1 MASSTKKFKT
11 EVQHLLDLMIH
22 SLYSNK
28 DIFLRELIA
37 NAADAIDKARFT
49 ALTDKKIINDWAIKL
64 TVDKDKNI
72 IQVSDNGIGMNEKEV
87 IDNIGTIAKS
97 GTKAFMKALEEKKKS
112 EADIPELI
120 GQFGVG
126 FYSSFMVAEK
136 VEILTKKA
144 GTDDSAVL
152 WSSDGKSS
160 YKIEAAEKE
169 GQGTDIIVHLKDDAK
184 IYMENWK
191 ISDIVRKYS
200 DFIEYPITL
209 PYEKVEK
216 EGEGEDAKETK
227 TVEIRTLNSQ
237 KAIWLKKASEISED
251 EHESFFAHLSHDGGK
266 PAKSIQISAEGTSE
280 FKALIY
286 IPEVAPFNMFM
297 PDFQKKG
304 LQLYVRRVFITDE
317 CKDLIPDYLRFLK
330 GVVDSSDLPLNV
342 SRELLQDNAQIRK
355 MQKTITR
362 KTISELKKMQEKEPE
377 KYAKFFREF
386 GKILKEGIHMDYDNK
401 EKLKGLVMYESMNSE
416 PGKLI
421 SLQEY
426 VDAMAPEQKEIYY
439 ITGESRQAVENSS
452 ALELFRSQ
460 GFDVLFMIDPIDE
473 WIMPSMGQFAK
484 FMFKS
489 ATKGDIELDE
499 KSKKASEKV
508 ISKAAKEHKDILEA
522 IQKELETNIKEVR
535 FTNRLTDSACCLVGE
550 ENAMSAHME
559 RLFKAMNQDVP
570 ENKRILELNP
580 KHPLIS
586 GMQKLFDSDKASPEL
601 KKYAHLLY
609 DQALLTEGSPIPDP
623 LAFAKNVADLM
634 VKAVK

>member
-1 MASSTKKFKT
+1 MAASTKKFKT

-49 ALTDKKIINDWAIKL
+49 ALTDKKIINDWAINL

-72 IQVSDNGIGMNEKEV
+72 IRISDNGIGMTESEV

-112 EADIPELI
+112 ETDIPELI

-144 GTDDSAVL
+144 GSDESAVR
-152 WSSDGKSS
+152 WTSDGKSS

-169 GQGTDIIVHLKDDAK
+169 GQGTDVTVFLKDDTK

-191 ISDIVRKYS
+191 ISDIVGKYS

-216 EGEGEDAKETK
+216 EGEGKDAKETK
-227 TVEIRTLNSQ
+227 TIEIKTLNSQ
-237 KAIWLKKASEISED
+237 KAIWLKKASEITAE
-251 EHESFFAHLSHDGGK
+251 EHESFFTHLAHDGGK
-266 PAKSIQISAEGTSE
+266 PAKAIQISAEGTSE

-317 CKDLIPDYLRFLK
+317 CKDLVPDYLRFLK

-355 MQKTITR
+355 MQKAITR
-362 KTISELKKMQEKEPE
+362 KAISELKKMQEKEPE
-377 KYAKFFREF
+377 KYAKFFLEF
-386 GKILKEGIHMDYDNK
+386 GKILKEGIHMDHDNK
-401 EKLKGLVMYESMNSE
+401 EKLKGLVMYETMNNE
-416 PGKLI
+416 AGKLVG
-421 SLQEY
+421 LQEY
-426 VDAMAPEQKEIYY
+426 VDAMPPEQKEIYY
-439 ITGESRQAVENSS
+439 ITGENRQAVENSS

-473 WIMPSMGQFAK
+473 WIMPSMGQFLK
-484 FMFKS
+484 FQFKS

-499 KSKKASEKV
+499 KSKKSSEKV
-508 ISKAAKEHKDILEA
+508 ISKAAKEHKNVLEVL
-522 IQKELETNIKEVR
+522 QKELDANIKEVR

-559 RLFKAMNQDVP
+559 RMFKAMNQEVP
-570 ENKRILELNP
+570 VNKRILELNP
-580 KHPLIS
+580 KHSLIAS
-586 GMQKLFDSDKASPEL
+586 MQQLFDADKANPEL

-623 LAFAKNVADLM
+623 LSFAKNIADLM

>member
-1 MASSTKKFKT
+1 MAASTKKFKT

-49 ALTDKKIINDWAIKL
+49 ALTDKKIISEWAINL
-64 TVDKDKNI
+64 TVDKDKNTI
-72 IQVSDNGIGMNEKEV
+72 RVSDNGIGMTESEV

-144 GTDDSAVL
+144 GSDESAVR
-152 WSSDGKSS
+152 WTSDGKSS

-169 GQGTDIIVHLKDDAK
+169 GQGTDVTVFLKDDAK

-191 ISDIVRKYS
+191 ISDIVGKYS

-216 EGEGEDAKETK
+216 EGEGKDAKETK
-227 TVEIRTLNSQ
+227 TIEIRTLNSQ
-237 KAIWLKKASEISED
+237 KAIWLKKASEITAE
-251 EHESFFAHLSHDGGK
+251 EHESFFTHLAHDGGK
-266 PAKSIQISAEGTSE
+266 PAKAIQISAEGTSE

-317 CKDLIPDYLRFLK
+317 CKDLVPDYLRFLK
-330 GVVDSSDLPLNV
+330 GVVDSSDLPLNI

-355 MQKTITR
+355 MQKAITR
-362 KTISELKKMQEKEPE
+362 KTISELKDMQEKEPE
-377 KYAKFFREF
+377 KYAKFFLEF

-401 EKLKGLVMYESMNSE
+401 EKIKGLTMYETMNSE
-416 PGKLI
+416 AGKLV
-421 SLQEY
+421 SLKEY
-426 VDAMAPEQKEIYY
+426 VDAMPPEQKEIYY
-439 ITGESRQAVENSS
+439 ITGENRRAVENSS
-452 ALELFRSQ
+452 ALELFRSR

-473 WIMPSMGQFAK
+473 WIMPSMGQFLK

-499 KSKKASEKV
+499 KSKKSSEKI
-508 ISKAAKEHKDILEA
+508 ISKAAKEHKNILEL
-522 IQKELETNIKEVR
+522 IQKELDVNIKEVR
-535 FTNRLTDSACCLVGE
+535 FTNRLTDSVCCLVGE

-559 RLFKAMNQDVP
+559 RMFKAMNQEVP
-570 ENKRILELNP
+570 VNKRILELNP
-580 KHPLIS
+580 KHSLIAS
-586 GMQKLFDSDKASPEL
+586 MQQLFDADKANPEL

-623 LAFAKNVADLM
+623 LSFAKNIADLM

>member
-1 MASSTKKFKT
+1 MSSSTKKFKT

-49 ALTDKKIINDWAIKL
+49 ALTDKKIINEWAINL
-64 TVDKDKNI
+64 TVDKEKNFI
-72 IQVSDNGIGMNEKEV
+72 RISDNGIGMTEKEV
-87 IDNIGTIAKS
+87 IDHIGTIAKS

-112 EADIPELI
+112 DTDVPELI

-126 FYSSFMVAEK
+126 FYSSFMVSEK

-144 GTDDSAVL
+144 GSDESAVR
-152 WSSDGKSS
+152 WTSDGKSS
-160 YKIEAAEKE
+160 YKIESAEKE
-169 GQGTDIIVHLKDDAK
+169 EQGTDITVFLKDDAK

-191 ISDIVRKYS
+191 ISEIVRKYS

-209 PYEKVEK
+209 PHENIEK

-227 TVEIRTLNSQ
+227 TIEIKTLNSQ
-237 KAIWLKKASEISED
+237 KAIWLKKASEITEE
-251 EHESFFAHLSHDGGK
+251 EHESFFSHLSHGGGK
-266 PAKSIQISAEGTSE
+266 PAKPIQLSAEGTSE

-317 CKDLIPDYLRFLK
+317 CKDLVPDYLRFIS

-342 SRELLQDNAQIRK
+342 SREILQDNAQIRK
-355 MQKTITR
+355 MQKNITR
-362 KTISELKKMQEKEPE
+362 KILSELKKMKEKEPE
-377 KYAKFFREF
+377 KYAKFSLEF
-386 GKILKEGIHMDYDNK
+386 GKIFKEGIHMDHDNK
-401 EKLKGLVMYESMNSE
+401 EKIKGLTMYESMNNE
-416 PGKLI
+416 AGKLI
-421 SLQEY
+421 GLQEY
-426 VDAMAPEQKEIYY
+426 VDAMAPEQKDIYY

-473 WIMPSMGQFAK
+473 WIMQSMGQFAK

-508 ISKAAKEHKDILEA
+508 ISKAVTEHKDVLEVL
-522 IQKELETNIKEVR
+522 QRELDANIKEVR
-535 FTNRLTDSACCLVGE
+535 FTNRLTDSVCCLVGE

-559 RLFKAMNQDVP
+559 RMFKAMNQEVP
-570 ENKRILELNP
+570 VSKRILELNP
-580 KHPLIS
+580 KHALVTS
-586 GMQKLFDSDKASPEL
+586 MQQLFDADKASPEL
-601 KKYAHLLY
+601 QKYAHLLY
-609 DQALLTEGSPIPDP
+609 DQALLTEGSPITDP
-623 LAFAKNVADLM
+623 LAFAKNIADLM

>member
-49 ALTDKKIINDWAIKL
+49 ALTDKNIINDWAIKL

-72 IQVSDNGIGMNEKEV
+72 IQISDNGIGMSEKEV

-152 WSSDGKSS
+152 WSSDGKSN
-160 YKIEAAEKE
+160 YKIETTEKE

-237 KAIWLKKASEISED
+237 KAIWLKKASEITED
-251 EHESFFAHLSHDGGK
+251 EHESFFTHLSHDGGK

-286 IPEVAPFNMFM
+286 IPETAPFNMFM

-377 KYAKFFREF
+377 KYTKFFQEF

-401 EKLKGLVMYESMNSE
+401 EKIKGLVMYESMNSE

-499 KSKKASEKV
+499 KSKKSSEK
-508 ISKAAKEHKDILEA
+508 IIAKAAKEHKDILEA
-522 IQKELETNIKEVR
+522 LQKELEANIKEVR

-559 RLFKAMNQDVP
+559 RLFKSMNQDVP

-580 KHPLIS
+580 KHSLVAS
-586 GMQKLFDSDKASPEL
+586 MQKMFEADKANPEL

>member
-1 MASSTKKFKT
+1 MSSSTKKFKT

-49 ALTDKKIINDWAIKL
+49 ALTDKKISNEWAINL
-64 TVDKDKNI
+64 TVDKDKNLI
-72 IQVSDNGIGMNEKEV
+72 RISDNGIGMTEKEV

-126 FYSSFMVAEK
+126 FYSSFMVSEK

-144 GTDDSAVL
+144 GSDESAVR
-152 WSSDGKSS
+152 WTSDGKSS
-160 YKIEAAEKE
+160 YKIETAEKE
-169 GQGTDIIVHLKDDAK
+169 EQGTEVTVFLKDDAK

-191 ISDIVRKYS
+191 ISEIVGKYS

-216 EGEGEDAKETK
+216 EGEGEDAKEIK
-227 TVEIRTLNSQ
+227 SIEIKTLNSQ
-237 KAIWLKKASEISED
+237 KAIWLKKASEITEE

-304 LQLYVRRVFITDE
+304 LQLYVRRVFISDE
-317 CKDLIPDYLRFLK
+317 CKDLVPDYLRFLK

-355 MQKTITR
+355 MQKAITR
-362 KTISELKKMQEKEPE
+362 KTLSELKKMKEKEPE
-377 KYAKFFREF
+377 TYAKFSLEF
-386 GKILKEGIHMDYDNK
+386 GKIFKEGIHMDHENK
-401 EKLKGLVMYESMNSE
+401 EKIKGLVMYETMNNE
-416 PGKLI
+416 AGKLVG
-421 SLQEY
+421 LQEY
-426 VDAMAPEQKEIYY
+426 VDAMPPAQKDIYY
-439 ITGESRQAVENSS
+439 ITGESRKAVENSS

-484 FMFKS
+484 FQFKS

-499 KSKKASEKV
+499 KSKKSSEKV
-508 ISKAAKEHKDILEA
+508 ISKASKDHKDVLEV
-522 IQKELETNIKEVR
+522 IQKELDVNIKEVR

-559 RLFKAMNQDVP
+559 RMFKSMNQEVP
-570 ENKRILELNP
+570 VSKRILELNP
-580 KHPLIS
+580 KHSLVAS
-586 GMQKLFDSDKASPEL
+586 MQQLFDADKANPEL
-601 KKYAHLLY
+601 QKYAHLLY

>member
-72 IQVSDNGIGMNEKEV
+72 IQISDNGIGMSEKEV

-152 WSSDGKSS
+152 WSSDGKSN
-160 YKIEAAEKE
+160 YKIETTEKE

-237 KAIWLKKASEISED
+237 KAIWLKKASEITED

-377 KYAKFFREF
+377 KYAKFFQEF

-401 EKLKGLVMYESMNSE
+401 EKIKGLVMYESMNSE

-499 KSKKASEKV
+499 KSKKSSEK
-508 ISKAAKEHKDILEA
+508 IIAKAAKEHKDILEA
-522 IQKELETNIKEVR
+522 LQKELEANIKEVR

-559 RLFKAMNQDVP
+559 RLFKSMNQDVP

-586 GMQKLFDSDKASPEL
+586 GMQTLFDADKANPEL

-623 LAFAKNVADLM
+623 LNFAKNIADLM
-634 VKAVK
+634 VKAAK

>member
-72 IQVSDNGIGMNEKEV
+72 ICISDNGIGMSEKEV

-144 GTDDSAVL
+144 GTDDNAVL

-169 GQGTDIIVHLKDDAK
+169 GQGTDITVYLKEDAK
-184 IYMENWK
+184 IYLENWK

-237 KAIWLKKASEISED
+237 KAIWLKKASEITED

-304 LQLYVRRVFITDE
+304 LQLYVRRVFISDE

-377 KYAKFFREF
+377 KYAKFFQEF

-401 EKLKGLVMYESMNSE
+401 EKIKGLVMYESMNSE
-416 PGKLI
+416 AGKLI
-421 SLQEY
+421 SLKEY
-426 VDAMAPEQKEIYY
+426 VDAMPPEQKEIYY

-499 KSKKASEKV
+499 KSKKSSEKI
-508 ISKAAKEHKDILEA
+508 ISKAAKEHKDILEVL
-522 IQKELETNIKEVR
+522 QKELEANIKEVR

-559 RLFKAMNQDVP
+559 RLFKSMNQDVP

-580 KHPLIS
+580 KHSLVAS
-586 GMQKLFDSDKASPEL
+586 MQKLFDADKASPEL

>member
-1 MASSTKKFKT
+1 MSSSTKKFKT

-49 ALTDKKIINDWAIKL
+49 ALTDKKISNEWAINL
-64 TVDKDKNI
+64 TVDKDKNLI
-72 IQVSDNGIGMNEKEV
+72 RISDNGIGMTEKEV

-112 EADIPELI
+112 EADVPELI

-126 FYSSFMVAEK
+126 FYSSFMVSEK

-144 GTDDSAVL
+144 GSDESAVR
-152 WSSDGKSS
+152 WTSDGKSS
-160 YKIEAAEKE
+160 YKIETAEKE
-169 GQGTDIIVHLKDDAK
+169 EQGTEITVFLKDDAK

-191 ISDIVRKYS
+191 ISEIIGKYS

-227 TVEIRTLNSQ
+227 SIEIRTLNSQ
-237 KAIWLKKASEISED
+237 KAIWLKKASEITEE

-304 LQLYVRRVFITDE
+304 LQLYVRRVFISDE
-317 CKDLIPDYLRFLK
+317 CKDLVPDYLRFLK

-355 MQKTITR
+355 MQKAITR
-362 KTISELKKMQEKEPE
+362 KTLSELKKMKEKEPE
-377 KYAKFFREF
+377 KYAKFSLEF
-386 GKILKEGIHMDYDNK
+386 GKIFKEGIHMDHENK
-401 EKLKGLVMYESMNSE
+401 EKIKGLVMYETMNNE
-416 PGKLI
+416 AGKLVG
-421 SLQEY
+421 LQEY
-426 VDAMAPEQKEIYY
+426 VDAMPPAQKDIYY
-439 ITGESRQAVENSS
+439 ITGESRKAVENSS

-484 FMFKS
+484 FQFKS

-499 KSKKASEKV
+499 KSKKSSEKV
-508 ISKAAKEHKDILEA
+508 ISKAAKDHKDVLEV
-522 IQKELETNIKEVR
+522 IQKELDVNIKEVR

-559 RLFKAMNQDVP
+559 RMFKSMNQEVP
-570 ENKRILELNP
+570 VSKRILELNP
-580 KHPLIS
+580 KHSLVAS
-586 GMQKLFDSDKASPEL
+586 MQQLFDADKANPEL
-601 KKYAHLLY
+601 QKYAHLLY

-623 LAFAKNVADLM
+623 LAFAKNIADLM
-634 VKAVK
+634 AKAVK

>member
-1 MASSTKKFKT
+1 MSSSTKKFKT
-11 EVQHLLDLMIH
+11 EVQHLLDLIIH

-49 ALTDKKIINDWAIKL
+49 ALTNKNISGDWAIKL
-64 TVDKDKNI
+64 SIDKDKKI
-72 IQVSDNGIGMNEKEV
+72 LRIADNGIGMSEKEV

-97 GTKAFMKALEEKKKS
+97 GTKAFMKALEGKKKS
-112 EADIPELI
+112 ETDIPELI

-144 GTDDSAVL
+144 GGDESAVR
-152 WSSDGKSS
+152 WISDGKTN
-160 YKIEAAEKE
+160 YKIETAEKE
-169 GQGTDIIVHLKDDAK
+169 EQGTEITVFLKDDAE

-191 ISDIVRKYS
+191 ISEIVRKYS

-216 EGEGEDAKETK
+216 GEGEAAKETK
-227 TVEIRTLNSQ
+227 TIEIRTLNSQ
-237 KAIWLKKASEISED
+237 KAIWLKKASEITEE
-251 EHESFFAHLSHDGGK
+251 EHESFFAHLSHAGGK
-266 PAKSIQISAEGTSE
+266 VAKAIQIAAEGTSE

-286 IPEVAPFNMFM
+286 IPETAPFNMFM

-317 CKDLIPDYLRFLK
+317 CKDLVPDHLRFIS

-342 SRELLQDNAQIRK
+342 SREILQDNAQIRK
-355 MQKTITR
+355 MQKTVTR
-362 KTISELKKMQEKEPE
+362 KVLSELKKMKQKEPE
-377 KYAKFFREF
+377 KYAKFFIEF
-386 GKILKEGIHMDYDNK
+386 GKILKEGIHMDHDNK
-401 EKLKGLVMYESMNSE
+401 EKIKNLAMYETMNGE
-416 PGKLI
+416 AGKLI

-426 VDAMAPEQKEIYY
+426 VDAMAPTQKDIYY
-439 ITGESRQAVENSS
+439 ITGESRQALENSS

-460 GFDVLFMIDPIDE
+460 GFDVLFMVDPIDE
-473 WIMPSMGQFAK
+473 WLMPSMGQFAK
-484 FMFKS
+484 KQFKS

-499 KSKKASEKV
+499 DSKKASEKV
-508 ISKAAKEHKDILEA
+508 ISKAAKAHKNLLEV
-522 IQKELETNIKEVR
+522 IRKELDANIREVR
-535 FTNRLTDSACCLVGE
+535 FTNRLTDSACCLVGD

-559 RLFKAMNQDVP
+559 RMFKAMNQEVP
-570 ENKRILELNP
+570 VSKRILELNP
-580 KHPLIS
+580 KHPLVA
-586 GMQKLFDSDKASPEL
+586 GMQQLFDADKANSEL
-601 KKYAHLLY
+601 QKYARLLY

-623 LAFAKNVADLM
+623 LAFAKNIADLM
-634 VKAVK
+634 VKAIK

>member
-1 MASSTKKFKT
+1 MAASTKKFKT

-64 TVDKDKNI
+64 TVDKDKKI
-72 IQVSDNGIGMNEKEV
+72 LRVSDNGIGMNEKEV

-136 VEILTKKA
+136 VEILTRKA
-144 GTDDSAVL
+144 GTGDSAVR

-160 YKIEAAEKE
+160 YKIETAEKE
-169 GQGTDIIVHLKDDAK
+169 DQGTDIIVYLKDDAK

-227 TVEIRTLNSQ
+227 TIEIRTLNSQ
-237 KAIWLKKASEISED
+237 KAIWLKKASEITED

-377 KYAKFFREF
+377 KYAKFFQEF

-401 EKLKGLVMYESMNSE
+401 EKIKGLVMYESMNSE

-508 ISKAAKEHKDILEA
+508 ITKAAKEHKDILEA
-522 IQKELETNIKEVR
+522 LQKELETNIKEVR

-559 RLFKAMNQDVP
+559 RLFKSMNQDVP

-586 GMQKLFDSDKASPEL
+586 GMQKLFDADKASPEL

>member
-1 MASSTKKFKT
+1 MSSSTKKFKT

-49 ALTDKKIINDWAIKL
+49 ALTDKKVINEWTINL
-64 TVDKDKNI
+64 TVDKDKNFI
-72 IQVSDNGIGMNEKEV
+72 RIADNGIGMTEKEV
-87 IDNIGTIAKS
+87 IDHIGTIAKS

-112 EADIPELI
+112 DADVPELI

-126 FYSSFMVAEK
+126 FYSAFMVSEK

-144 GTDDSAVL
+144 GSDESAVH
-152 WSSDGKSS
+152 WTSDGKSS
-160 YKIEAAEKE
+160 YKIETAEKDE
-169 GQGTDIIVHLKDDAK
+169 QGTEITVYLKDDAK

-216 EGEGEDAKETK
+216 EGEGEDAKEIK
-227 TVEIRTLNSQ
+227 SIEIKTLNSQ
-237 KAIWLKKASEISED
+237 KAIWLKKASEITED
-251 EHESFFAHLSHDGGK
+251 EHESFFGHLSHGGGK
-266 PAKSIQISAEGTSE
+266 PAKAIQIAAEGTSE

-317 CKDLIPDYLRFLK
+317 CKDLIPDYLRFIS

-342 SRELLQDNAQIRK
+342 SRELLQDNSQIRK

-362 KTISELKKMQEKEPE
+362 KTISELNKMKEKEPE
-377 KYAKFFREF
+377 KYAKFFLEF
-386 GKILKEGIHMDYDNK
+386 GKILKEGIHMDHDNK
-401 EKLKGLVMYESMNSE
+401 EKIKGLAMYESMNNE
-416 PGKLI
+416 AGKLI
-421 SLQEY
+421 GLQEY
-426 VDAMAPEQKEIYY
+426 VDAMAPEQKDIYY

-484 FMFKS
+484 FQFKS

-508 ISKAAKEHKDILEA
+508 ISKAAKEHKDVLEV
-522 IQKELETNIKEVR
+522 IQKELDANIKEVR
-535 FTNRLTDSACCLVGE
+535 FTNRLTDSACCLVGD

-559 RLFKAMNQDVP
+559 RMFKAMNQEVP
-570 ENKRILELNP
+570 VSKRILELNP
-580 KHPLIS
+580 KHALVS
-586 GMQKLFDSDKASPEL
+586 SMQKLFEADKANPEL
-601 KKYAHLLY
+601 QKYAHLLY

-623 LAFAKNVADLM
+623 LSFAKNIADLM

>member
-1 MASSTKKFKT
+1 MSSSTKKFKT

-49 ALTDKKIINDWAIKL
+49 ALTDKKISNEWSIDL
-64 TVDKDKNI
+64 TVDKDKNLI
-72 IQVSDNGIGMNEKEV
+72 RITDNGIGMTEKEV

-144 GTDDSAVL
+144 GSDESATR
-152 WSSDGKSS
+152 WTSDGKSS
-160 YKIEAAEKE
+160 YKIETAEKE
-169 GQGTDIIVHLKDDAK
+169 EQGTEVTVFLKDDAK

-191 ISDIVRKYS
+191 ISEIVAKYS

-227 TVEIRTLNSQ
+227 TIEIRTLNSQ
-237 KAIWLKKASEISED
+237 KAIWLKKASEITEE
-251 EHESFFAHLSHDGGK
+251 EHESFFSHLAHDGGK
-266 PAKSIQISAEGTSE
+266 PAKAIHISAEGTSE

-304 LQLYVRRVFITDE
+304 LQLYVRRVFISDE
-317 CKDLIPDYLRFLK
+317 CKDLVPDYLRFLK

-355 MQKTITR
+355 MQKAITR
-362 KTISELKKMQEKEPE
+362 KTLSELKKMKEKEPE
-377 KYAKFFREF
+377 KYAKFFLEF
-386 GKILKEGIHMDYDNK
+386 GKILKEGIHMDHENK
-401 EKLKGLVMYESMNSE
+401 EKIKSLTMYETMNNE
-416 PGKLI
+416 AGKLVG
-421 SLQEY
+421 LQEY
-426 VDAMAPEQKEIYY
+426 VDAMPPAQKDIYY
-439 ITGESRQAVENSS
+439 ITGESRKAVENSS

-484 FMFKS
+484 FQFKS

-499 KSKKASEKV
+499 KSKKSSEKV
-508 ISKAAKEHKDILEA
+508 ISKAAKDHKDVLEVL
-522 IQKELETNIKEVR
+522 QKELDVNIKEVR

-559 RLFKAMNQDVP
+559 RMFKSMNQEVP
-570 ENKRILELNP
+570 VSKRILELNP
-580 KHPLIS
+580 KHSLVAS
-586 GMQKLFDSDKASPEL
+586 MQKLFEADKANPEL
-601 KKYAHLLY
+601 QKYAHLLY

>member
-1 MASSTKKFKT
+1 MAASTKKFKT

-49 ALTDKKIINDWAIKL
+49 ALTDKKIINDWAIRL

-72 IQVSDNGIGMNEKEV
+72 IRISDNGIGMDEKEV

-144 GTDDSAVL
+144 GTDDPAVL

-160 YKIEAAEKE
+160 YKIETAEKD
-169 GQGTDIIVHLKDDAK
+169 GQGTDIIVYLKDDAK

-237 KAIWLKKASEISED
+237 KAIWLKKASEISEE
-251 EHESFFAHLSHDGGK
+251 EHESFFTHLSHDGGK

-342 SRELLQDNAQIRK
+342 SRELLQDNALIRK
-355 MQKTITR
+355 MQKTITK
-362 KTISELKKMQEKEPE
+362 KTISELKKMQENEPE

-386 GKILKEGIHMDYDNK
+386 GKILKEGIHMDYENK

-499 KSKKASEKV
+499 KSKKSSEK
-508 ISKAAKEHKDILEA
+508 IIAKAAKEHKDILEA
-522 IQKELETNIKEVR
+522 IQKELDANIKEVR

-580 KHPLIS
+580 KHPLID
-586 GMQKLFDSDKASPEL
+586 GMQKLFEEDKANPEL

>member
-1 MASSTKKFKT
+1 MSASTKKFKT

-49 ALTDKKIINDWAIKL
+49 ALTEKEVSNDWKIEL
-64 TVDKDKNI
+64 NVDKENNTI
-72 IQVSDNGIGMNEKEV
+72 TISDNGIGMSEKEV
-87 IDNIGTIAKS
+87 VDNIGTIAKS

-112 EADIPELI
+112 ESDLPELI

-126 FYSSFMVAEK
+126 FYSAFMVAEK
-136 VEILTKKA
+136 VEFVTKKA
-144 GTDDSAVL
+144 GSDDGAVR
-152 WSSDGKSS
+152 WSSDGKTN
-160 YKIEAAEKE
+160 YKIESAEKAE
-169 GQGTDIIVHLKDDAK
+169 QGTEITVHLKDDAK
-184 IYMENWK
+184 IYLENWK
-191 ISDIVRKYS
+191 IGDIVRKYS

-216 EGEGEDAKETK
+216 EGEGDDAKEVK
-227 TVEIRTLNSQ
+227 SIEIRTLNSQ
-237 KAIWLKKASEISED
+237 KAIWLKKASEITDD
-251 EHESFFAHLSHDGGK
+251 EHESFFAHLSHNGGK
-266 PAKSIQISAEGTSE
+266 PAKSIQISAEGVSE

-317 CKDLIPDYLRFLK
+317 CKDLIPDYLRFVS

-342 SRELLQDNAQIRK
+342 SREILQDNAQIRK
-355 MQKTITR
+355 MQKVIT
-362 KTISELKKMQEKEPE
+362 KKILSELKKMKNKEPE
-377 KYAKFFREF
+377 KYAKFSEEF
-386 GKILKEGIHMDYDNK
+386 GKVLKEGIHMDYENK
-401 EKLKGLVMYESMNSE
+401 EKVKDLVMYESMNTE
-416 PGKLI
+416 AGKMI

-426 VDAMAPEQKEIYY
+426 VDAMPESQKEIYY
-439 ITGESRQAVENSS
+439 ITGESRKAVENSS
-452 ALELFRSQ
+452 ALELFREQ

-473 WIMPSMGQFAK
+473 WLMPSMGQFAK
-484 FMFKS
+484 FQFKS

-499 KSKKASEKV
+499 KAKKESEKV
-508 ISKAAKEHKDILEA
+508 ISKAAKAHKDLLA
-522 IQKELETNIKEVR
+522 TIQKELDAEIKEVR
-535 FTNRLTDSACCLVGE
+535 FTNRLTDSACCLVSD

-559 RLFKAMNQDVP
+559 RMFKAMKQEVP
-570 ENKRILELNP
+570 VNKRILELNP
-580 KHPLIS
+580 KHPLVES
-586 GMQKLFDSDKASPEL
+586 MQNLFNADKGSPEL
-601 KKYAHLLY
+601 QKYSHLLY

-634 VKAVK
+634 VKAAK

>member
-1 MASSTKKFKT
+1 
-11 EVQHLLDLMIH
+11 MIH

-49 ALTDKKIINDWAIKL
+49 ALTDKEVSNDWKIEL
-64 TVDKDKNI
+64 NVDKENKTI
-72 IQVSDNGIGMNEKEV
+72 TISDNGIGMSEKEV
-87 IDNIGTIAKS
+87 VDNIGTIAKS

-112 EADIPELI
+112 EADLPELI

-126 FYSSFMVAEK
+126 FYSAFMVAEK
-136 VEILTKKA
+136 VEFVTKKA
-144 GTDDSAVL
+144 GSDDGAVH
-152 WSSDGKSS
+152 WSSDGKTS
-160 YKIEAAEKE
+160 YKVESAEKAE
-169 GQGTDIIVHLKDDAK
+169 QGTEITVHLKDDAE
-184 IYMENWK
+184 IYLENWK

-216 EGEGEDAKETK
+216 EGEGDDAKEVK
-227 TVEIRTLNSQ
+227 SIEIRTLNSQ
-237 KAIWLKKASEISED
+237 KAIWLKKASEITED
-251 EHESFFAHLSHDGGK
+251 EHESFFAHLSHNGGK
-266 PAKSIQISAEGTSE
+266 PAKSIQISAEGVSE

-317 CKDLIPDYLRFLK
+317 CKDLIPDYLRFLS

-342 SRELLQDNAQIRK
+342 SREILQDNAQIRK
-355 MQKTITR
+355 MQKVIT
-362 KTISELKKMQEKEPE
+362 KKILSELKKMKTKEPE
-377 KYAKFFREF
+377 KYAKFSEEF
-386 GKILKEGIHMDYDNK
+386 GKVLKEGIHMDYENK
-401 EKLKGLVMYESMNSE
+401 EKVKDLVMYESMNTE
-416 PGKLI
+416 AGKMI

-426 VDAMAPEQKEIYY
+426 VDAMPESQKEIYY
-439 ITGESRQAVENSS
+439 ITGESRKAVENSS
-452 ALELFRSQ
+452 ALELFREQ

-473 WIMPSMGQFAK
+473 WLMPSMGQFAK
-484 FMFKS
+484 FQFKS

-499 KSKKASEKV
+499 NAKKESEKV
-508 ISKAAKEHKDILEA
+508 ISKAAKAHKDLLET
-522 IQKELETNIKEVR
+522 IQKELDADIKEVR
-535 FTNRLTDSACCLVGE
+535 FTNRLTDSACCLVSD

-559 RLFKAMNQDVP
+559 RMFKAMKQEVP
-570 ENKRILELNP
+570 VSKRILELNP
-580 KHPLIS
+580 EHPLVES
-586 GMQKLFDSDKASPEL
+586 MQNLFNADKRSPEL
-601 KKYAHLLY
+601 QKYSHLLY

-634 VKAVK
+634 VKAAK

>member
-1 MASSTKKFKT
+1 MSSSTKKFKT

-28 DIFLRELIA
+28 DIFLREIIA

-49 ALTDKKIINDWAIKL
+49 ALTDKDVNNEWKIKL
-64 TVDKDKNI
+64 TVDKDNNFI
-72 IQVSDNGIGMNEKEV
+72 RVSDNGIGMSEAEV
-87 IDNIGTIAKS
+87 IENIGTIAKS

-112 EADIPELI
+112 EADLPELI

-126 FYSSFMVAEK
+126 FYSAFMVADQ

-144 GTDDSAVL
+144 GTDDPAVS
-152 WSSDGKSS
+152 WSSNGKTN
-160 YKIEAAEKE
+160 YKIETAEKE
-169 GQGTDIIVHLKDDAK
+169 EQGTDITIHLKEDAK

-191 ISDIVRKYS
+191 IADIVRKYS

-216 EGEGEDAKETK
+216 EGEGDDAKEIK
-227 TVEIRTLNSQ
+227 SIEIRTLNSQ
-237 KAIWLKKASEISED
+237 KAIWLKKASEITDE
-251 EHESFFAHLSHDGGK
+251 EHESFFTHLSHEGGK
-266 PAKSIQISAEGTSE
+266 PAKSIQISAEGASE

-286 IPEVAPFNMFM
+286 IPEAAPFNMFM

-317 CKDLIPDYLRFLK
+317 CKDLIPDYFRFLK

-342 SRELLQDNAQIRK
+342 SREILQDNAQIRK

-362 KTISELKKMQEKEPE
+362 KVLSELKKMKTKEPE
-377 KYAKFFREF
+377 KYTKFFEEF

-401 EKLKGLVMYESMNSE
+401 EKIKGLVMYETMNNE
-416 PGKLI
+416 AGKLI

-426 VDAMAPEQKEIYY
+426 VDAMAPEQKDIYY
-439 ITGESRQAVENSS
+439 ITGESRQALENSS
-452 ALELFRSQ
+452 ALELFREK
-460 GFDVLFMIDPIDE
+460 GFDVLFMADPIDE
-473 WIMPSMGQFAK
+473 WLMPSMGQFAK
-484 FMFKS
+484 FQFKS

-499 KSKKASEKV
+499 KDKKASEK
-508 ISKAAKEHKDILEA
+508 IIAKAAKEHKSLLEVL
-522 IQKELETNIKEVR
+522 QKELDAEIKEVR
-535 FTNRLTDSACCLVGE
+535 FTNRLTNSACCLVGD

-559 RLFKAMNQDVP
+559 RMFKAMKQEVP
-570 ENKRILELNP
+570 VNKRILELNP
-580 KHPLIS
+580 KHDLVKS
-586 GMQKLFDSDKASPEL
+586 MQQLYDADKANPEL
-601 KKYAHLLY
+601 SKYAHLLY

-623 LAFAKNVADLM
+623 LAFAKNIAELM

>member
-1 MASSTKKFKT
+1 
-11 EVQHLLDLMIH
+11 
-22 SLYSNK
+22 LYSNK

-49 ALTDKKIINDWAIKL
+49 ALTDKDVSNDWTIKL
-64 TVDKDKNI
+64 TVDKDKNFI
-72 IQVSDNGIGMNEKEV
+72 RISDNGIGMTESEV
-87 IDNIGTIAKS
+87 IDHIGTIAKS

-112 EADIPELI
+112 KADIPELI

-126 FYSSFMVAEK
+126 FYSSFMVAKK

-144 GTDDSAVL
+144 GSDESAVR
-152 WSSDGKSS
+152 WISDGKTN
-160 YKIEAAEKE
+160 YTIENAEKE
-169 GQGTDIIVHLKDDAK
+169 EQGTDITVFLNDDAK

-216 EGEGEDAKETK
+216 GEGEDAKETK
-227 TVEIRTLNSQ
+227 TIEIRTLNSQ
-237 KAIWLKKASEISED
+237 KAIWLKKASEINEE
-251 EHESFFAHLSHDGGK
+251 EHESFFGHLSHGGGK
-266 PAKSIQISAEGTSE
+266 PAKAIQIAAEGVSE

-317 CKDLIPDYLRFLK
+317 CKDLIPDYLRFLS

-342 SRELLQDNAQIRK
+342 SREILQDNAQIRK

-362 KTISELKKMQEKEPE
+362 KVLSELKKMKEKEPE
-377 KYAKFFREF
+377 KYAKFFVEF
-386 GKILKEGIHMDYDNK
+386 GKILKEGIHMDHDNK
-401 EKLKGLVMYESMNSE
+401 EKIKGLTMYETMNSE
-416 PGKLI
+416 AGKLV

-426 VDAMAPEQKEIYY
+426 VDAMPPSQKDIYY

-484 FMFKS
+484 NQFKS

-499 KSKKASEKV
+499 SSKKASEKV
-508 ISKAAKEHKDILEA
+508 ISKAAKAHKNLLEV
-522 IQKELETNIKEVR
+522 IQKELDANIQEVR

-559 RLFKAMNQDVP
+559 RMFKAMKQEVP
-570 ENKRILELNP
+570 VTKRILELNP
-580 KHPLIS
+580 KHSLVAS
-586 GMQKLFDSDKASPEL
+586 MQKLFDADKASPEL
-601 KKYAHLLY
+601 QKYAHLLY

-623 LAFAKNVADLM
+623 LTFAKNVADLM

>member
-1 MASSTKKFKT
+1 MSSSTKKFKT
-11 EVQHLLDLMIH
+11 EVKHLLDLMIH

-49 ALTDKKIINDWAIKL
+49 ALTDKKIINEWAINL
-64 TVDKDKNI
+64 TVDKDKNVI
-72 IQVSDNGIGMNEKEV
+72 RISDNGIGMTEKEV
-87 IDNIGTIAKS
+87 VDNIGTIAKS

-126 FYSSFMVAEK
+126 FYSSFMVSEK

-144 GTDDSAVL
+144 GSDESAVR
-152 WSSDGKSS
+152 WTSDGKSN
-160 YKIEAAEKE
+160 YKIETAEKAE
-169 GQGTDIIVHLKDDAK
+169 QGTEITVYLKDDAK

-191 ISDIVRKYS
+191 ISEIVSKYS

-209 PYEKVEK
+209 PYEKIEK
-216 EGEGEDAKETK
+216 DGEGEDAKETK
-227 TVEIRTLNSQ
+227 TIEIKTLNSQ
-237 KAIWLKKASEISED
+237 KAIWLKKASEITEE

-304 LQLYVRRVFITDE
+304 LQLYVRRVFISDE
-317 CKDLIPDYLRFLK
+317 CKDLVPDYLRFLK

-355 MQKTITR
+355 MQKAITR
-362 KTISELKKMQEKEPE
+362 KTLSELKKMKEKEPE
-377 KYAKFFREF
+377 KYAKFSLEF
-386 GKILKEGIHMDYDNK
+386 GKIFKEGIHMDHDNK
-401 EKLKGLVMYESMNSE
+401 EKIKGLVMYETMNNE
-416 PGKLI
+416 AAKLI
-421 SLQEY
+421 GLQEY
-426 VDAMAPEQKEIYY
+426 VDAMPPEQKEIYY

-460 GFDVLFMIDPIDE
+460 GFDVLFMVDPIDE

-499 KSKKASEKV
+499 KSKKSSEKI
-508 ISKAAKEHKDILEA
+508 ISKAAKEHKDVLEVL
-522 IQKELETNIKEVR
+522 QKELDANIKEVR

-559 RLFKAMNQDVP
+559 RMFKTMNQDVP
-570 ENKRILELNP
+570 VNKRILELNP
-580 KHPLIS
+580 KHSLVAS
-586 GMQKLFDSDKASPEL
+586 MQKLFEADKANPEL
-601 KKYAHLLY
+601 QKYAHLLY
-609 DQALLTEGSPIPDP
+609 DQALLTEGSPIIDP
-623 LAFAKNVADLM
+623 LAFAKNIADLM

>member
-1 MASSTKKFKT
+1 MSSSTKKFKT

-49 ALTDKKIINDWAIKL
+49 ALTDKNIINDWAIKL

-72 IQVSDNGIGMNEKEV
+72 IQISDNGIGMSEKEV

-152 WSSDGKSS
+152 WSSDGKSN
-160 YKIEAAEKE
+160 YKIETTEKE

-237 KAIWLKKASEISED
+237 KAIWLKKASEITED
-251 EHESFFAHLSHDGGK
+251 EHESFFSHLSHDGGK

-286 IPEVAPFNMFM
+286 IPETAPFNMFM

-377 KYAKFFREF
+377 KYTKFFQEF

-401 EKLKGLVMYESMNSE
+401 EKIKGLVMYESMNSE

-499 KSKKASEKV
+499 KSKKSSEK
-508 ISKAAKEHKDILEA
+508 IIAKAAKEHKDILEA
-522 IQKELETNIKEVR
+522 LQKELEANIKEVR

-559 RLFKAMNQDVP
+559 RLFKSMNQDVP

-580 KHPLIS
+580 KHSLVAS
-586 GMQKLFDSDKASPEL
+586 MQKMFEADKANPEL

-634 VKAVK
+634 VKAAK

>member
-1 MASSTKKFKT
+1 MSSSTKKFKT

-49 ALTDKKIINDWAIKL
+49 ALTDKKIINEWVINL

-72 IQVSDNGIGMNEKEV
+72 IRISDNGIGMTEKEV
-87 IDNIGTIAKS
+87 VDNIGTIAKS

-112 EADIPELI
+112 EADVPELI

-126 FYSSFMVAEK
+126 FYSSFMVSEK

-144 GTDDSAVL
+144 GSDESAVR
-152 WSSDGKSS
+152 WTSDGKSS
-160 YKIEAAEKE
+160 YKIDTAEKAE
-169 GQGTDIIVHLKDDAK
+169 QGTEITIHLKDDAK

-191 ISDIVRKYS
+191 ISDIVKKYS

-209 PYEKVEK
+209 PYEKIEK
-216 EGEGEDAKETK
+216 DGEGEDAKETK
-227 TVEIRTLNSQ
+227 TIEIKTLNSQ
-237 KAIWLKKASEISED
+237 KAIWLKKASEITEE
-251 EHESFFAHLSHDGGK
+251 EHESFFSHLSHDGGK

-286 IPEVAPFNMFM
+286 IPELAPFNMFM
-297 PDFQKKG
+297 PDYQKKG
-304 LQLYVRRVFITDE
+304 LQLYVRRVFISDE
-317 CKDLIPDYLRFLK
+317 CKDLVPDYLRFLN

-355 MQKTITR
+355 MQKAITR
-362 KTISELKKMQEKEPE
+362 KTLSELKKMKEKEPE
-377 KYAKFFREF
+377 KYVKFSLEF
-386 GKILKEGIHMDYDNK
+386 GKIFKEGIHMDHDNK
-401 EKLKGLVMYESMNSE
+401 EKIKGLVMYETMNNE
-416 PGKLI
+416 AGKLI
-421 SLQEY
+421 GLKEY
-426 VDAMAPEQKEIYY
+426 VDAMPPEQKEIYY

-460 GFDVLFMIDPIDE
+460 GFDVLFMVDPIDE

-499 KSKKASEKV
+499 KSKKSSEKI
-508 ISKAAKEHKDILEA
+508 ISKAAKEHKDVLEVL
-522 IQKELETNIKEVR
+522 QKELDANIKEVR

-550 ENAMSAHME
+550 EDAMSAHME
-559 RLFKAMNQDVP
+559 RMFKAMNQDVP
-570 ENKRILELNP
+570 VNKRILELNP
-580 KHPLIS
+580 QHSLVAS
-586 GMQKLFDSDKASPEL
+586 MQKLFEADKANPEL
-601 KKYAHLLY
+601 QKYAHLLY
-609 DQALLTEGSPIPDP
+609 DQALLTEGSPITDP
-623 LAFAKNVADLM
+623 LAFAKNIADLM

>member
-1 MASSTKKFKT
+1 MSSSTKKFKT

-49 ALTDKKIINDWAIKL
+49 ALTDKKIINEWAINL
-64 TVDKDKNI
+64 TVDKDKNYI
-72 IQVSDNGIGMNEKEV
+72 RIADNGIGMTEAEV
-87 IDNIGTIAKS
+87 IDHIGTIAKS

-126 FYSSFMVAEK
+126 FYSSFMVADK

-144 GTDDSAVL
+144 GSDESAVR
-152 WSSDGKSS
+152 WTSNGKSN
-160 YKIEAAEKE
+160 YKIESAEKE
-169 GQGTDIIVHLKDDAK
+169 GQGTEITVYLKEDAK

-216 EGEGEDAKETK
+216 DGEGEDAKEIK
-227 TVEIRTLNSQ
+227 SIEIRTLNSQ
-237 KAIWLKKASEISED
+237 KAIWLKKASEISEE
-251 EHESFFAHLSHDGGK
+251 EHESFFSHLSHDGGK

-304 LQLYVRRVFITDE
+304 LQLYVRRVFISDE
-317 CKDLIPDYLRFLK
+317 CKDLVPDYLRFLK

-355 MQKTITR
+355 MQKAITR
-362 KTISELKKMQEKEPE
+362 KALSELKKMQEKEPE
-377 KYAKFFREF
+377 KYAKFSSEF
-386 GKILKEGIHMDYDNK
+386 GKILKEGIHMDYENK
-401 EKLKGLVMYESMNSE
+401 EKIKGLAMYESMNNE
-416 PGKLI
+416 AGKLI
-421 SLQEY
+421 GLQEY
-426 VDAMAPEQKEIYY
+426 VDAMPPEQKEIYY

-499 KSKKASEKV
+499 KSKKSSEKI
-508 ISKAAKEHKDILEA
+508 ISKAAKEHKDVLEVL
-522 IQKELETNIKEVR
+522 QKELDANIKEVR

-559 RLFKAMNQDVP
+559 RMFKAMNQEVP
-570 ENKRILELNP
+570 VNKRILELNP
-580 KHPLIS
+580 KHPLVAS
-586 GMQKLFDSDKASPEL
+586 MQKLFEVDKANPEL

-609 DQALLTEGSPIPDP
+609 DQALLTEGSPITDP
-623 LAFAKNVADLM
+623 LTFAKNIADLM

>member
-1 MASSTKKFKT
+1 MSSSTKKFKT

-49 ALTDKKIINDWAIKL
+49 ALTNKDIHGDWSIKL
-64 TVDKDKNI
+64 TVDQEKNTLKI
-72 IQVSDNGIGMNEKEV
+72 SDNGIGMAESEV

-112 EADIPELI
+112 EADVPELI

-126 FYSSFMVAEK
+126 FYSAFMVAEK

-144 GTDDSAVL
+144 GSDDGAVL
-152 WSSDGKSS
+152 WTSNGKSN
-160 YKIEAAEKE
+160 YKIENAEKE
-169 GQGTDIIVHLKDDAK
+169 SQGTDITVYLKDDAK
-184 IYMENWK
+184 IYLQNWK

-209 PYEKVEK
+209 PYETVEK
-216 EGEGEDAKETK
+216 EGEGDDAKEIK
-227 TVEIRTLNSQ
+227 KVEIKTLNSQ
-237 KAIWLKKASEISED
+237 KAIWLKKASEISEE
-251 EHESFFAHLSHDGGK
+251 EHESFFTHLAHDGGK
-266 PAKSIQISAEGTSE
+266 PAKPIQISAEGTSE

-342 SRELLQDNAQIRK
+342 SRELLQDNAMIRK
-355 MQKTITR
+355 MQKVIT
-362 KTISELKKMQEKEPE
+362 KKVLSELKKMKEKEPE
-377 KYAKFFREF
+377 KYATFFSEF
-386 GKILKEGIHMDYDNK
+386 GKILKEGIHMDYENK
-401 EKLKGLVMYESMNSE
+401 EKIKDLVMYETMNGE
-416 PGKLI
+416 AEKLI

-426 VDAMAPEQKEIYY
+426 VDAMPPAQKEIYY
-439 ITGESRQAVENSS
+439 ISGESRQALENSS

-460 GFDVLFMIDPIDE
+460 GFDVLFMTDPIDE

-484 FMFKS
+484 FQFKS

-499 KSKKASEKV
+499 KAKEASEKV
-508 ISKAAKEHKDILEA
+508 ISKAAKEHKSLLEV
-522 IQKELETNIKEVR
+522 IQKELDINIKEVR
-535 FTNRLTDSACCLVGE
+535 FTNRLTDSACCLVGD

-559 RLFKAMNQDVP
+559 RMFKAMKQDVP
-570 ENKRILELNP
+570 VNKRILELNP
-580 KHPLIS
+580 KHPLVS
-586 GMQKLFDSDKASPEL
+586 SMQKLFDADKADPEL
-601 KKYAHLLY
+601 KKYSHLLY

-623 LAFAKNVADLM
+623 LAFAKNIADLM